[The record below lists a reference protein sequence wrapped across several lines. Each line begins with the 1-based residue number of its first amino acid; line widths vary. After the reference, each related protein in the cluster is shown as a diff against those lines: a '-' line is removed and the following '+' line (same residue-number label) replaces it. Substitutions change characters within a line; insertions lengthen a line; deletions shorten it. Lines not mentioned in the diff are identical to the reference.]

1 MLAELVL
8 RESMKP
14 LLEPEPLMLE
24 RESQSAVQ
32 NPACAEVN
40 SGPVFVIGMWRS
52 GTSLFYALLNQHP
65 DIALMYE
72 GDLWLLR
79 PLFWFRGGASR
90 LARRWQFWNEAITR
104 HKIEPE
110 RLASGSSSFRENL
123 ESAYRETARQ
133 KGARLFGEKSPN
145 YYDAVLE
152 LARDFPE
159 ARFIV
164 IWRDPAAISRSILDA
179 AKGRSSWFTR
189 RGMIVR
195 TLLGFKVMRDQCDR
209 AVSQGVHIHQ
219 VQYEEFVQDP
229 VRTMKEVCRF
239 LGVPFVSSMA
249 SLQSAD
255 RSAIYEGWHHSLVQ
269 GKEIIP
275 SRSAERGETLP
286 LRIRKKIDRY
296 MALWRKQTHGAWP
309 PPSQGTEELNPEL
322 PSLLERFVDACA
334 YRYFRAFDSAVSIL
348 YSYAPFSALRV
359 WRRLVHSSHVEV
371 GE

>member
-1 MLAELVL
+1 
-8 RESMKP
+8 MKTV
-14 LLEPEPLMLE
+14 LEPATSSPEQLPGIRNE
-24 RESQSAVQ
+24 DGRDAQQ
-32 NPACAEVN
+32 N

-72 GDLWLLR
+72 GDLLLLR
-79 PLFWFRGGASR
+79 PVFWLPGAGSR
-90 LARRWQFWNEAITR
+90 FAGRWQFWNQAISR

-123 ESAYRETARQ
+123 ESAYREAARQ

-195 TLLGFKVMRDQCDR
+195 TLLGFKVMKNQCDR
-209 AVSQGVHIHQ
+209 AVRQGVHIHQ

-229 VRTMKEVCRF
+229 ARTMSEVCRF
-239 LGVPFVSSMA
+239 LGVPFFPEMA

-255 RSAIYEGWHHSLVQ
+255 RSAIYEGRHHSLVQ

-309 PPSQGTEELNPEL
+309 PPSQGTEGLNPEL

-334 YRYFRAFDSAVSIL
+334 YRYFRSFDSAVSIL